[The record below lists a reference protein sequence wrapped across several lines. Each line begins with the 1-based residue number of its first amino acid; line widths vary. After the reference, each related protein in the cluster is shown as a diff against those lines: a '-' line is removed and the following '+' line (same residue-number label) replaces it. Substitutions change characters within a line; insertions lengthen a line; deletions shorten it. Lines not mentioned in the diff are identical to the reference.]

1 MADSLSDYIQWKCA
15 LENFVVQTTKISSV
29 YHFQDTLGEGTFGQV
44 MLGTPKQLIP
54 FSRDCAFADDVRI
67 SESQV
72 VAGSNEQEKTLSK
85 VAIKILSK

>member
-1 MADSLSDYIQWKCA
+1 
-15 LENFVVQTTKISSV
+15 
-29 YHFQDTLGEGTFGQV
+29 